1 MQLLELHNFC
11 FFIDDRQNTLSDIRQ
26 LSLSQTER
34 GEGPSV
40 SFKKLKYG
48 NEVRFSYRP
57 NTFIRHYTNKI
68 FFFFLNINVISWIPL
83 FTFHFSELKFIYEE
97 HLIYN
102 QQNLTCYQE
111 VRSEQKYIFLARE
124 QWKKTF
130 AAW

>member
-34 GEGPSV
+34 GEGPAV

-68 FFFFLNINVISWIPL
+68 FFFFKYQRDFLDSFFYIPFL
-83 FTFHFSELKFIYEE
+83 RV
-97 HLIYN
+97 
-102 QQNLTCYQE
+102 E
-111 VRSEQKYIFLARE
+111 VYL
-124 QWKKTF
+124 
-130 AAW
+130 